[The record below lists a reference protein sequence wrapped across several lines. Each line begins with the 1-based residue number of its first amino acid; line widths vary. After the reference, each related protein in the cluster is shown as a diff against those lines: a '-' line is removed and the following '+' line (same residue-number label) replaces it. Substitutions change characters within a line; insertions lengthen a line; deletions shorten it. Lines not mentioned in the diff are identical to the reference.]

1 MLPAR
6 PGARARPGAVPK
18 KLIYIA
24 RLGVWEKQKIFDFL
38 FSVSPCY
45 NAAAGAVPVLF
56 RPPFRNFVPTLDRC
70 QTCRILLSASRC
82 SCSSAHC
89 RISVLTLMFSSC
101 INSFA
106 KSSRVIIIVSTPS
119 FATTVA

>member
-1 MLPAR
+1 MGTVPIVIFRVLPQS
-6 PGARARPGAVPK
+6 RAQGLGELGPPHFPVSRSAWYNPK
-18 KLIYIA
+18 LY
-24 RLGVWEKQKIFDFL
+24 LL
-38 FSVSPCY
+38 Y